1 MPRRPRPGPS
11 AGPSP
16 AMRTTPAEI
25 FRASGELESFRRD
38 LTALD
43 GAFDFA
49 SPDMIALGEA
59 YFERHPD
66 RSVGRDAPAV
76 LLGYALVR
84 VCVIETV
91 IRELSPAGRRF
102 YRAALQD
109 VSRVGPLVEERRT
122 SERPDDLRR
131 EAEAVA
137 AALEAVKRTIEEIP
151 KGMIRERFIGGIS
164 NLYNIMYLVKMKL
177 RAE

>member
-1 MPRRPRPGPS
+1 
-11 AGPSP
+11 
-16 AMRTTPAEI
+16 MRTTPAEI
-25 FRASGELESFRRD
+25 FRRNSELESFRRD
-38 LTALD
+38 LTSLD
-43 GAFDFA
+43 GEFDFA

-66 RSVGRDAPAV
+66 RSVGRDTPAV

-91 IRELSPAGRRF
+91 IRDLAPAGRRF

-109 VSRVGPLVEERRT
+109 VSRVGPIIEERRLLE
-122 SERPDDLRR
+122 SPDELRR

-137 AALEAVKRTIEEIP
+137 VALDAIKRTIEEIP

-164 NLYNIMYLVKMKL
+164 NLYNILYIVKMKL

>member
-1 MPRRPRPGPS
+1 
-11 AGPSP
+11 
-16 AMRTTPAEI
+16 MRTTPADI
-25 FRASGELESFRRD
+25 FRRSSDLESFRRE

-43 GAFDFA
+43 GEFEFA

-66 RSVGRDAPAV
+66 RSVGRDAAAV
-76 LLGYALVR
+76 LLGYSLVR
-84 VCVIETV
+84 VCTVEKV
-91 IRELSPAGRRF
+91 IRGLSPAGRRF

-109 VSRVGPLVEERRT
+109 VTRVGPLVEERRT
-122 SERPDDLRR
+122 SESPGELRR

-137 AALEAVKRTIEEIP
+137 AALDEVKRTIEEIP

-164 NLYNIMYLVKMKL
+164 NLYNILYVVKMQLK
-177 RAE
+177 A

>member
-1 MPRRPRPGPS
+1 
-11 AGPSP
+11 
-16 AMRTTPAEI
+16 MRTTPAEI
-25 FRASGELESFRRD
+25 FRRNSELESFRRD

-43 GAFDFA
+43 GEFGFA

-66 RSVGRDAPAV
+66 RSAGRDTPAV

-84 VCVIETV
+84 VCVIEKVT
-91 IRELSPAGRRF
+91 RGLSPAGRRF

-109 VSRVGPLVEERRT
+109 VTRVGPLVEERRS
-122 SERPDDLRR
+122 SESPADLRR

-137 AALEAVKRTIEEIP
+137 AALDAVKRTIEEIP

-164 NLYNIMYLVKMKL
+164 NLYNILYMVRMKL
-177 RAE
+177 KD